1 MPADRRR
8 PTAVPALPA
17 TLLLILL
24 VGLLLSAC
32 SGSSDAPGWTGGVG
46 TGSSGARITTYVALG
61 DSYTAA
67 PFVPVT
73 SLASGCLRSDH
84 NYPALL
90 ARRLGARLHDV
101 SCSGATTHDVL
112 HGQVVSYGDQ
122 RSTLRPQLAAVRP
135 GTDLVTVGIGGNDG
149 GLFGALVHGC
159 LTSGEDAT
167 SCEAEIAGRLG
178 DPARLLAGTER
189 RVARVL
195 RAVHAAAPHARVV
208 LVGYPRLLSTARAC
222 PTMRVPTRD
231 RPLLAHVEAQLD
243 RALAG
248 ASRQAGTAFL
258 DLRRASRGHEI
269 CSAHPWVNGA
279 VTDQQ
284 RAAAF
289 HPFAVEQH
297 AVADALRG
305 LLRATR

>member
-8 PTAVPALPA
+8 PTAVV
-17 TLLLILL
+17 TLL
-24 VGLLLSAC
+24 VGLLVSLLLSAC
-32 SGSSDAPGWTGGVG
+32 SGSSDGSRQSGGAG
-46 TGSSGARITTYVALG
+46 TGSSRAPITTYVALG

-84 NYPALL
+84 DYPALL
-90 ARRLGARLHDV
+90 ARRLGARLRDV

-112 HGQVVSYGDQ
+112 HGQVVSYGDL
-122 RSTLRPQLAAVRP
+122 RSALRPQLAAVRP

-149 GLFGALVHGC
+149 GLFGTLVHGC
-159 LTSGEDAT
+159 LTPGDDAT
-167 SCEAEIAGRLG
+167 SCGAELADRLG

-195 RAVHAAAPHARVV
+195 RAVRTTAPRARVV
-208 LVGYPRLLSTARAC
+208 LVGYPRLVSTARAC
-222 PTMRVPTRD
+222 PAMRVAARD
-231 RPLLAHVEAQLD
+231 RPLLARVEAQLD

-248 ASRQAGTAFL
+248 AARRAGATFL
-258 DLRRASRGHEI
+258 DLRGASRGHEI

-289 HPFAVEQH
+289 HPFAVEQQ
-297 AVADALRG
+297 AVADALHG
-305 LLRATR
+305 LLRAAR